1 MTSHEL
7 REKFLKFF
15 EEKGHKVIPSAS
27 LIPENDPTVLFTTA
41 GMHPLVPY
49 LMGEKHPLG
58 KRLTN
63 VQKCIRT
70 GDIDEVGDIQ
80 HMTFFEMLGYWSLG
94 DYFKKESIHYTY
106 DFYTKVLGI
115 DQSKISVTVFEG
127 DADAPFDQESYDTWI
142 EVGIPD
148 ERIYKYSKKEN
159 WWGPVTDT
167 GPCGPCTEMF
177 VDTGTDACGENCGP
191 ACDCD
196 KFVEIGN
203 NVFMEYFKNHEGKF
217 EKLEQHN
224 VDVGLG
230 FERLVMIVNGL
241 NTAFETDL
249 FTGIIGKIKELSK
262 LSDESFADGM
272 VDTPGVKDFKTPGV
286 RPSARRE
293 SYENSVRIIADHLRA
308 ATMAIADEVEP
319 SNLDRGYV
327 VRRLIRRAVRH
338 GRLIGIEG
346 KFTAE
351 IAKEVVK
358 SLGDVY
364 PELKDNEE
372 FIYSELDKEEERFG
386 KTLEKGLSYLRKELK
401 KVSAFNEDK
410 EILSG
415 DRAYSFGDL
424 GGIAFNMF
432 QTYGF
437 PLEMTQE
444 VINDIFNVEER
455 GLTVDLVLL
464 KRQFQ
469 KEFKKHQEL
478 SRKGAEKKF
487 KGGLGEIS
495 GKTIQYHTA
504 THLLHEALRQV
515 LGNHVYQKGSNI
527 TEDRLRFDFAH
538 PDKMTDEEKKKVENI
553 VNEQIEAGLPVVE
566 TITTVEEAKG
576 EGATGLFEAKYGEQV
591 KVYSIGGPLDD
602 PNAFSKEICGGPHV
616 KNTGELG
623 HFKIK
628 KEESSSKGVR
638 RIKAVLE

>member
-1 MTSHEL
+1 MTSNEL
-7 REKFLKFF
+7 RQKFLKFF

-27 LIPENDPTVLFTTA
+27 LVPENDPSVLFTTA

-49 LMGEKHPLG
+49 LMGEKHPSG
-58 KRLTN
+58 KKLVD

-80 HMTFFEMLGYWSLG
+80 HLTFFEMLGYWSLG
-94 DYFKKESIHYTY
+94 DYFKKESIHYTF
-106 DFYTKVLGI
+106 DFYTKILGF
-115 DQSKISVTVFEG
+115 DADKISVTVFKG
-127 DADAPFDQESYDTWI
+127 DDDAQFDEESYNTWK

-148 ERIYKYSKKEN
+148 KRIYKYPKKEN
-159 WWGPVTDT
+159 WWLSPTET

-177 VDTGTDACGENCGP
+177 IDTGLDVCGPDCGP
-191 ACDCD
+191 ACNCD

-217 EKLEQHN
+217 EKLAQRN

-241 NTAFETDL
+241 NTVFETDL
-249 FTGIIGKIKELSK
+249 FAGIVTKIKELAK
-262 LSDESFADGM
+262 NSDESSM
-272 VDTPGVKDFKTPGV
+272 
-286 RPSARRE
+286 
-293 SYENSVRIIADHLRA
+293 RIIADHIRS

-319 SNLDRGYV
+319 SNLDRGYI

-358 SLGDVY
+358 SLGDTY
-364 PELKDNEE
+364 PELKTNEK
-372 FIYSELDKEEERFG
+372 FIYSELDKEEEQFG
-386 KTLEKGLSYLRKELK
+386 KTLMKGLKEFDK
-401 KVSAFNEDK
+401 ITDAFESQLGLDK
-410 EILSG
+410 YVIFKDGKSL
-415 DRAYSFGDL
+415 
-424 GGIAFNMF
+424 FNLF
-432 QTYGF
+432 QSYGF
-437 PLEMTQE
+437 PLEMSLEELKTR
-444 VINDIFNVEER
+444 NVKILEGTVREEF
-455 GLTVDLVLL
+455 D
-464 KRQFQ
+464 

-527 TEDRLRFDFAH
+527 TEERMRFDFAH
-538 PDKMTDEEKKKVENI
+538 PDKMTDEEKQKVEEI
-553 VNEQIEAGLPVVE
+553 VNEQIKADLPVTE

-576 EGATGLFEAKYGEQV
+576 EGATGLFEAKYGEKV
-591 KVYSIGGPLDD
+591 KVYSIGGPLDSPD
-602 PNAFSKEICGGPHV
+602 AFSKEICGGPHV
-616 KNTGELG
+616 KNTSELG
-623 HFKIK
+623 YFRIK

-638 RIKAVLE
+638 RIKAVLEG